1 MRNNTVWDAMSKAFE
16 NSKGDLAEWMDGRS
30 EAAEGE
36 GRHSWQTIS
45 GNDCCQR
52 QTDRHVLAG

>member
-16 NSKGDLAEWMDGRS
+16 NSKGDLAEWMM
-30 EAAEGE
+30 AALKRLKARETFVANNQ
-36 GRHSWQTIS
+36 RH
-45 GNDCCQR
+45 DCCQR